1 MTEWWSSLDV
11 LMKVLWGLTL
21 SASLVFVI
29 QSIMTF
35 IGADSDSISD
45 FDTDGDASD
54 MADAGSGIN
63 LFTFRNFVNF
73 CLGFGWTAILLMDSV
88 DSHFLLYFISVIVG
102 IVLVVVVML
111 LFKWLSGMQQSGNIE
126 VEKCAAGC
134 QGTVY
139 LTIPGYRAGEGKIQI
154 TINNAVREYNAQTE
168 GDTIPTGTPIEV
180 IEVINKSTLLVD
192 RINSLIV

>member
-1 MTEWWSSLDV
+1 MIEWWSSLTV

-21 SASLVFVI
+21 SASLIFVI

-35 IGADSDSISD
+35 VGADTDSISD
-45 FDTDGDASD
+45 FDTDSD
-54 MADAGSGIN
+54 LSDAGSGIN

-73 CLGFGWTAILLMDSV
+73 CLGFGWTAILLMDSIE
-88 DSHFLLYFISVIVG
+88 SHFLLWFLSVVVG
-102 IVLVVVVML
+102 LALVTVVML
-111 LFKWLSGMQQSGNIE
+111 LFKWLSDMQQSGNIE

-139 LTIPGYRAGEGKIQI
+139 LTIPGHRSGEGKIQI
-154 TINNAVREYNAQTE
+154 TISNAVREYNAQTE
-168 GDTIPTGTPIEV
+168 GDAIPTGTPIEV

>member
-1 MTEWWSSLDV
+1 MIEWWSSLTM

-21 SASLVFVI
+21 SASLIFVI

-35 IGADSDSISD
+35 VGADTDSISD
-45 FDTDGDASD
+45 FDTDSD
-54 MADAGSGIN
+54 LSDAGSGIN

-73 CLGFGWTAILLMDSV
+73 CLGFGWTAILLMDSIE
-88 DSHFLLYFISVIVG
+88 SHFLLWFLSVVVG
-102 IVLVVVVML
+102 LALVTVVML
-111 LFKWLSGMQQSGNIE
+111 LFKWLSDMQQSGNIE

-139 LTIPGYRAGEGKIQI
+139 LTIPGHRSGEGKIQI
-154 TINNAVREYNAQTE
+154 TISNAVREYNAQTE
-168 GDTIPTGTPIEV
+168 GDAIPTGTPIEV